1 MSARR
6 AIGWGMFALAAAACA
21 APRTGVPWAQDPG
34 KLGKATK
41 AVTGAS
47 EPVSGGSGGSGGGP
61 TTSPRRGTTRGADR
75 YDDDDDDGDD
85 LMGSLLE
92 PVGEILLYAAALPIT
107 GPHHWLERDPGSLR
121 NGYYAAYPYA
131 AAEGGLV
138 ADGYLP
144 RADRHA
150 VALRVAG
157 EYGNDFAGIER
168 YGACLRLDTA
178 VRFGLDTT
186 WSHFREELPGG
197 GTDTL
202 DLGDVNLVYR
212 FAQGEKGEMRAGL
225 GMNWFHDGPI
235 DEYGFNATYAGDFHP
250 ARPWVV
256 SFELDY
262 GKVGSAERFHGR
274 LTAGA
279 QWRRAEVFVGF
290 DFESLDSVGLP
301 TWTAGLRWWF

>member
-1 MSARR
+1 MSGRR
-6 AIGWGMFALAAAACA
+6 ALGWVVLGLAAAACA
-21 APRTGVPWAQDPG
+21 MPRAGGPALQDPG

-47 EPVSGGSGGSGGGP
+47 EPPSGGSGGVP
-61 TTSPRRGTTRGADR
+61 TTSPRSGTARGAAR
-75 YDDDDDDGDD
+75 DDDDDDFGDE
-85 LMGSLLE
+85 LMGSLLA
-92 PVGEILLYAAALPIT
+92 PVGEILLYAAALPIL

-131 AAEGGLV
+131 DDEGV
-138 ADGYLP
+138 HVVDGYQSHQ
-144 RADRHA
+144 DRQA
-150 VALRVAG
+150 WALRVVG
-157 EYGNDFAGIER
+157 DYGTDFAGIER
-168 YGACLRLDTA
+168 FGASVRLDTA
-178 VRFGLDTT
+178 VRFGLDSA

-212 FAQGEKGEMRAGL
+212 FAQGEKGGMRAGI

-235 DEYGFNATYAGDFHP
+235 DEYGFNATYAGDFYP

-262 GKVGSAERFHGR
+262 GQVGAAERFHGR

-279 QWRRAEVFVGF
+279 QWGRAEAFVGF